1 MNLMKRSRGRS
12 LASTRALLLALSI
25 VCGLAVQATIPAQA
39 QTLTAAWTQQ
49 KFGFTV
55 LGFQSRYTCFG
66 LSDYIERILLKLG
79 ARKEDLV
86 VGELGCD
93 FAPPPSVRASFWQ
106 LRPLS
111 PNTAHHSSG
120 AVQPV
125 QAHWEEVRVSFDD
138 AGQGGPDLSGC
149 ELAHQAIER
158 IMPYFVVRNAR
169 FDPDCRE
176 HSSTPG
182 RYALRA
188 EVLLPGAAPGVAGK
202 ASMARR

>member
-1 MNLMKRSRGRS
+1 MNLMKRSPGRS
-12 LASTRALLLALSI
+12 LASARTLLLALSI
-25 VCGLAVQATIPAQA
+25 VCGFAVQAMTPAQA

-66 LSDYIERILLKLG
+66 LSDYIKRILLKLG
-79 ARKEDLV
+79 ARKEDLI

-93 FAPPPSVRASFWQ
+93 FATQPSVRASFWQ

-111 PNTAHHSSG
+111 PDTPDHSFS

-125 QAHWEEVRVSFDD
+125 QAHWEEVRVSLGD
-138 AGQGGPDLSGC
+138 AGDDGPDLSGC

-188 EVLLPGAAPGVAGK
+188 EVLLPGAPPGAAAK